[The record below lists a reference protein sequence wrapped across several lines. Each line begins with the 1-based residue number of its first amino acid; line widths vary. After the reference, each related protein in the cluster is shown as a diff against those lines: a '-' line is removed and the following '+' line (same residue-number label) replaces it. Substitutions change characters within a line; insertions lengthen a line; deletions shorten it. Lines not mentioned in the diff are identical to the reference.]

1 MRVEPED
8 AAVVLR
14 GGICMLRTTVLLSG
28 LIASW
33 PVFAAEAI
41 EAIGGEKCGRATN
54 SYTVEF
60 LAPEDA
66 QIEAQGKTLIAGK
79 QGPDTPGLSLDGK
92 PCPEGRCAFRATKG
106 QTYKLTVESTG
117 QGSSELCV
125 SVARP

>member
-1 MRVEPED
+1 
-8 AAVVLR
+8 
-14 GGICMLRTTVLLSG
+14 MLPITILLSW
-28 LIASW
+28 LFVS

-41 EAIGGEKCGRATN
+41 EASGGEKCGRATKA
-54 SYTVEF
+54 YTVEF

-66 QIEAQGKTLIAGK
+66 QVQAQGKTLIDGK

-106 QTYKLTVESTG
+106 QTYKLTVQSPARGVNEV
-117 QGSSELCV
+117 CV